1 MTENTRIDLL
11 ASYDTNA
18 QVAAI
23 EDMIAQDA
31 SPQLVLRLM
40 CLASIVN
47 GGIKTKTLENLKRE
61 FLQVSRIESRRKCVL
76 ISQRLTATN
85 TYLCS

>member
-1 MTENTRIDLL
+1 MSDLL
-11 ASYDTNA
+11 ASYDPNA

-47 GGIKTKTLENLKRE
+47 GGIKIKTLEHLKRE
-61 FLQVSRIESRRKCVL
+61 FLQVRFFRRHE
-76 ISQRLTATN
+76 
-85 TYLCS
+85 